1 MYPLKRSCNGVKFEE
16 EFINYGNTIR
26 IRKNMEIDKEGYKV
40 YVNFDPTSQFDNTS
54 RHT

>member
-1 MYPLKRSCNGVKFEE
+1 LKRSCNGVKFEE

-26 IRKNMEIDKEGYKV
+26 IRKNTDVKKEGYKV
-40 YVNFDPTSQFDNTS
+40 YVNFDGTSQFENTK